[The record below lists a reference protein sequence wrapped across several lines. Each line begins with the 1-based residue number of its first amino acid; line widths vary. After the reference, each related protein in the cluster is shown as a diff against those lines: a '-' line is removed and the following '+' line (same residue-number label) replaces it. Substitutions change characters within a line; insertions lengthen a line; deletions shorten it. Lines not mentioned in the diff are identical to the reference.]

1 LQIGHCITGSKERK
15 GARIAASNRILQQDV
30 AGSQVSGRI
39 CTDEQAKDEM
49 RDTPRN
55 GKTAA
60 GSAVIK
66 GKMERSG

>member
-1 LQIGHCITGSKERK
+1 
-15 GARIAASNRILQQDV
+15 V
-30 AGSQVSGRI
+30 AGSKVSGRI
-39 CTDEQAKDEM
+39 CADEQAKDEM